1 MCKRVRRG
9 VLMCC
14 QRELDGDVTL
24 CCAAMTGRPSV
35 PLKCGGAAGICQN
48 LYDSAPSGR
57 YGTMSYLCRSVVQCL
72 SMPTAAD
79 GNLDC
84 IIQWMNGINSMSR
97 CVVPQLFFLC
107 FHRPSWT
114 AYAHNHVGMFC
125 LQSTGLYVVY
135 RLFCYLLLSTGC
147 LCIKRIVSNFHWLCC
162 LSVLAS
168 FATVQL
174 NDEAS

>member
-1 MCKRVRRG
+1 MIWSCW
-9 VLMCC
+9 

-84 IIQWMNGINSMSR
+84 VIQWSPKHLCHVVVFR
-97 CVVPQLFFLC
+97 CCFSLFSSSFLDILRTQSC
-107 FHRPSWT
+107 WDVLHALHRYNILCVQIVLLAFAEHCVSLYLAQGCICWGFDPCTKWLTPS
-114 AYAHNHVGMFC
+114 
-125 LQSTGLYVVY
+125 
-135 RLFCYLLLSTGC
+135 
-147 LCIKRIVSNFHWLCC
+147 
-162 LSVLAS
+162 
-168 FATVQL
+168 
-174 NDEAS
+174 